1 VTIDKL
7 IRSPKGTPEED
18 ETVREAGREV
28 DQFVRNRWIENE
40 WDTAWFMN
48 PVVGLQSFYV

>member
-1 VTIDKL
+1 MDNL

-18 ETVREAGREV
+18 EIVREAGREV

-40 WDTAWFMN
+40 WDTAWFVN
-48 PVVGLQSFYV
+48 PVVGPQLFYV

>member
-1 VTIDKL
+1 MTMDNL

-18 ETVREAGREV
+18 EIVREAGREV

-40 WDTAWFMN
+40 WDTAWFVN
-48 PVVGLQSFYV
+48 PVVGPQLFYV